1 MKIVILTG
9 SPRKKGNSNYL
20 AQQFAKGAEEAG
32 HEVFT
37 FHCADYGIH
46 PCIGC
51 NKCGMNGD
59 CVFHDD
65 FYIVRPKL
73 VGADMV
79 VFTTPVYYFAP
90 TAQLKTVID
99 RFQSIYGVI
108 EHKKTALIT
117 TQANPDPVVAEP
129 TIATYKACSDFLK
142 WEDKGI
148 VTATGLWA
156 AHEVETMDFPRQAYE
171 LGKSL

>member
-1 MKIVILTG
+1 M
-9 SPRKKGNSNYL
+9 
-20 AQQFAKGAEEAG
+20 
-32 HEVFT
+32 
-37 FHCADYGIH
+37 
-46 PCIGC
+46 
-51 NKCGMNGD
+51 
-59 CVFHDD
+59 
-65 FYIVRPKL
+65 
-73 VGADMV
+73 
-79 VFTTPVYYFAP
+79 
-90 TAQLKTVID
+90 ID